1 MLEFGGGFARAVRSG
16 NGCARFSVI
25 LLLLL
30 VIDAMRCS
38 FFFFLLCFGLDRTVH
53 ICLVWWLIKSW
64 SLLCDVGVTKLV
76 PLLDVYDRC
85 CLQFFILEFVPLL
98 TMQGDI
104 IIYTEWLRVG
114 QEEQDTPDGSVTPS
128 MLI

>member
-1 MLEFGGGFARAVRSG
+1 MLELGGGFARAVRSG

-53 ICLVWWLIKSW
+53 ICLIWWLIKSW
-64 SLLCDVGVTKLV
+64 SLLCDVGVTKLL

-85 CLQFFILEFVPLL
+85 CLQFFILVFVPLL
-98 TMQGDI
+98 TTQGDI
-104 IIYTEWLRVG
+104 IYTESLRVG